1 MSRAHGTRILLCRW
15 RHSHHDALCVRAG
28 RHNDLLP
35 RPQIAG
41 PCWRDFIAIGNARFR
56 DEQGIDIRPLHGS
69 AEELQTE
76 GAKAI
81 FVGVDGRAAAVIGIA
96 GDGVSGSPALAAADV
111 GIAMAS
117 TDVVD

>member
-1 MSRAHGTRILLCRW
+1 VL
-15 RHSHHDALCVRAG
+15 G
-28 RHNDLLP
+28 RVGEH
-35 RPQIAG
+35 
-41 PCWRDFIAIGNARFR
+41 FIAIGNARFR

-96 GDGVSGSPALAAADV
+96 DTIKASARDALAALKDA
-111 GIAMAS
+111 GIHVIMLAGGNRPPQQP
-117 TDVVD
+117 